1 MNTPEKIGL
10 VIKQLRTARHLSQ
23 EQLSNQCG
31 IDQHYIS
38 NLECGKRSVSVEI
51 IERIASFFGISLSQF
66 FISVDSIHAPTSIT
80 SSDVSLESIEQ
91 DFVRY
96 LKERLFA
103 DRTIDKYS
111 INTPNCPSVREIIK
125 EETGMTDNMYHIT
138 DPVVIERII
147 DRVIQ
152 SDFDIIGHKMYSN
165 GLKRYREFLES

>member
-23 EQLSNQCG
+23 EQLSCQCG

-66 FISVDSIHAPTSIT
+66 FTSVDSIHDPKFT
-80 SSDVSLESIEQ
+80 SSSVSLETIEQ

-103 DRTIDKYS
+103 DRTINKYS

-138 DPVVIERII
+138 DPVILERVI

-152 SDFDIIGHKMYSN
+152 SDFDITGHKMYSN
-165 GLKRYREFLES
+165 GLKRYRDFLES

>member
-66 FISVDSIHAPTSIT
+66 LTSDPKFT
-80 SSDVSLESIEQ
+80 SSSVSLETIEQ

-103 DRTIDKYS
+103 DRTINKYS

-138 DPVVIERII
+138 DPVILERVI

-152 SDFDIIGHKMYSN
+152 SDFDITGHKMYSN
-165 GLKRYREFLES
+165 GLKRYRDFLES

>member
-96 LKERLFA
+96 LKE
-103 DRTIDKYS
+103 
-111 INTPNCPSVREIIK
+111 
-125 EETGMTDNMYHIT
+125 ETGMTDNMYHIT